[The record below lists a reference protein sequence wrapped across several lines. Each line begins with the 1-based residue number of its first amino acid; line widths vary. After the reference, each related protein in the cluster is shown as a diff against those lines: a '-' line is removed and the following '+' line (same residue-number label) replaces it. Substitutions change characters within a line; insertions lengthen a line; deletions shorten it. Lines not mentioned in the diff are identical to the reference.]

1 MINNV
6 RRTVLAIL
14 NKNNY
19 GYISPDDFNNYARV
33 AQLEVFENYVHQFN
47 KENNKINSRMAG
59 SGHADNRARIN
70 GEIDKFIVQTTMDM
84 PTPGSNVLTLPN
96 AADAD
101 GNDIFKIVSVSTRTE
116 TIQAGVY
123 NFTAEAQKVSNIEM
137 GRMTSS
143 NFLSPGP
150 WLPIYTIDGGNLII
164 SGDSYTE
171 DEIVIEYIRYPRIPN
186 WTYIN
191 VAGGEPIFDSMAND
205 FQDFEV
211 GIAEETELINKILQM
226 AGMSI
231 REIQAVQAAGQEELE
246 RKTEQQ

>member
-14 NKNNY
+14 NKSNY

-59 SGHADNRARIN
+59 SGHADNRARYN
-70 GEIDKFIVQTTMDM
+70 GELDKFIALDN
-84 PTPGSNVLTLPN
+84 PTSATGDNAFTLPSLSTN
-96 AADAD
+96 GD
-101 GNDIFKIVSVSTRTE
+101 DIFKIVSVST
-116 TIQAGVY
+116 AA
-123 NFTAEAQKVSNIEM
+123 AEAQKVSNTEFRRLNM
-137 GRMTSS
+137 SDLTAPALWS
-143 NFLSPGP
+143 
-150 WLPIYTIDGGNLII
+150 PIYTVNGNTLTM
-164 SGDSYTE
+164 GAGNATAYTDAE
-171 DEIVIEYIRYPRIPN
+171 VNIEYLRYPRIPN
-186 WTYIN
+186 WTYMSLG
-191 VAGGEPIFDSMAND
+191 GGEPLFDATAND

-231 REIQAVQAAGQEELE
+231 REIQSVQAASTEEVE
-246 RKTEQQ
+246 RKTEQK